1 MSELVSAVVLSRR
14 AALRAAAAVGA
25 CSLASAGCIGHSRG
39 PQSGKLDKVWGRRGS
54 VPGRLNKPR
63 AITIDKE
70 DHLYLVD
77 VTPRI
82 QVFTPD
88 GEYLRGWQTPDFKHG
103 KPSGL
108 AIDNDGNLLVADTH
122 YFRILTYTP
131 QGELLADRTLG
142 GTWGPGPG
150 QFHFVTDAAQD
161 SQGNFYVA
169 EYGEYDRIQKFTPDH
184 RFLFQWGSHGNELG
198 QFLRPQK
205 MAIDKQDRVWV
216 TDACNHRVQ
225 VFDATGSEA
234 RLVTSWGRQGHAPGE
249 LNYPYDIL
257 LDDVGWAGQADGH
270 VYLCEYGNH
279 RVQKFTLDGQFV
291 GLWGENGR
299 KPGQLDQPWGI
310 TRDSR
315 GRMYV
320 LDSYNHRVQRFWL

>member
-1 MSELVSAVVLSRR
+1 MSGLPFARPLSRR
-14 AALRAAAAVGA
+14 AALRAAALGA
-25 CSLASAGCIGHSRG
+25 CGLAAGCIDHNRG
-39 PQSGKLDKVWGRRGS
+39 PQTGKFDKLWGLRGS
-54 VPGRLNKPR
+54 TPGRLNKPR
-63 AITIDKE
+63 AIAIDKE

-88 GEYLRGWQTPDFKHG
+88 GQFLRGWQTPEFKHG

-108 AIDNDGNLLVADTH
+108 SFDNEGNLLVADTH

-161 SQGNFYVA
+161 SHGNFYVT
-169 EYGEYDRIQKFTPDH
+169 EYGEYDRIQKFTPEH
-184 RFLFQWGSHGNELG
+184 KFLFQWGSHGNQPG

-205 MAIDKQDRVWV
+205 IVIDRQDRVWV

-225 VFDATGSEA
+225 VFDASGSEA
-234 RLVTSWGRQGHAPGE
+234 RLLFSWGEQGHAPGQ

-257 LDDVGWAGQADGH
+257 LDDDALAGKKSGF

-279 RVQKFTLDGQFV
+279 RVQKFTPGGQFV

-299 KPGQLDQPWGI
+299 REGQLDQPWGL